1 MRGSAP
7 ATRTSKNVAAIEAI
21 VAPRR
26 ESVAPDMFSSLRIA
40 SKIQESGRA
49 RTAAG
54 SHGLRQDLGPLPAR
68 QRFVVALVVDP
79 GAHSDRRD
87 DRGGL
92 FFELSRERAERCR
105 VLRAPDHRPLEA
117 CFSFWISSFFIRSMA
132 FMTLFDF

>member
-54 SHGLRQDLGPLPAR
+54 SPGLRQDLGPLPAR
-68 QRFVVALVVDP
+68 QRFGVARVVAP

-87 DRGGL
+87 DRGGRV
-92 FFELSRERAERCR
+92 FVGEGGPVRAAGAGQR
-105 VLRAPDHRPLEA
+105 RPASLDDA
-117 CFSFWISSFFIRSMA
+117 KHVPKIG
-132 FMTLFDF
+132 